1 MVMAQVGSDPRRD
14 FSRLTVEQ
22 QLEIATLLAARG
34 GETLDAFIRRVTPRY
49 PPPRHVQPLM
59 RILERA
65 RRKPIRALVSMPPR
79 HAKSET
85 VFNGLAWWM
94 SRAPADT
101 HAYVTYSD
109 EIATSQSRKIRQRAL
124 EGGVALSREMRNL
137 GEWRTTAGGGLF
149 AAGVDV
155 GLTGKGI
162 TGLAVVDDPYSGIGQ
177 ASSAKVRASRWDWF
191 TGTLMARLEHA
202 SVLVQHTRWHKD
214 DLIGQLAK
222 DQGWEY
228 LNLPALAEEGDPLG
242 RPFGEPLWPEERTLA
257 QLLEKKGI
265 DEFVF
270 AALYQGQ
277 PRPRGH
283 TVFNREPARFDLAT
297 HDPSG
302 WRRYLVG
309 DPAATDDTS
318 GDYSTIIALDVQ
330 GEGDR
335 QRGRVVDLW
344 RKQVTVPDYADAVIR
359 FQDRHGGATV
369 GIEAVGGFKA
379 VPQILRRVRPG
390 IRLQEIY
397 PIGDKFT
404 RAQPVATAWNDGRIE
419 VPIQAPWVGAFL
431 EEVMVFT
438 GVSDAQDDQVDV
450 LAHGWH
456 MAAAQI
462 KPPSFSRPSGPILPR
477 RR

>member
-1 MVMAQVGSDPRRD
+1 MVTAQVGADPRRD
-14 FSRLTVEQ
+14 FSRLTLMQ
-22 QLEIATLLAARG
+22 QQEIESLLRARS
-34 GETLDAFIRRVTPRY
+34 GETLDAFIRRVTPRF

-59 RILERA
+59 RLFERA

-94 SRAPADT
+94 RHSPADT

-109 EIATSQSRKIRQRAL
+109 DIASSQSRKIRQRAI
-124 EGGVALSREMRNL
+124 EGGVSISREMRNL
-137 GEWRTTAGGGLF
+137 GEWRTDAGGGLF
-149 AAGVDV
+149 AVGVDV

-162 TGLAVVDDPYSGIGQ
+162 TGIAVVDDPYAGIVQ
-177 ASSAKVRASRWDWF
+177 ASSAKIRASRWDWF

-228 LNLPALAEEGDPLG
+228 VNLPALAEEGDLLG
-242 RPFGEPLWPEERTLA
+242 RAVGEPLWPEERTLA
-257 QLLEKKGI
+257 QLLEKKAI

-283 TVFNREPARFDLAT
+283 TVFAREPARFDLAT
-297 HDPSG
+297 HDPAG
-302 WRRYLVG
+302 WRLFLSG

-318 GDYSTIIALDVQ
+318 GDFSALLALAVQ
-330 GEGDR
+330 GEGAR
-335 QRGRVVDLW
+335 QRGRVLDVF
-344 RKQVTVPDYADAVIR
+344 RRQITVPDFADWVIR
-359 FQDRHGGATV
+359 FQDRHGGAPV

-379 VPQILRRVRPG
+379 VPQILKRVKPG
-390 IRLQEIY
+390 IRIQEVH
-397 PIGDKFT
+397 PVGDKFT

-419 VPIQAPWVGAFL
+419 VPTQAPWVSDFL
-431 EEVMVFT
+431 AEVMAFT
-438 GVSDAQDDQVDV
+438 GISDAHDDQVDV
-450 LAHGWH
+450 LSQGWH
-456 MAAAQI
+456 MAASEI
-462 KPPSFSRPSGPILPR
+462 KPPTFTRPSGPILPR